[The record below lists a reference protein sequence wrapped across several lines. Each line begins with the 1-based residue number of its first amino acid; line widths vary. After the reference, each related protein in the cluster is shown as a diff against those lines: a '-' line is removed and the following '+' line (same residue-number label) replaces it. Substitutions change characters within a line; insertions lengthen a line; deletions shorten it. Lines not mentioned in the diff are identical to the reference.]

1 MSRGLGTRQRLFLA
15 AMAKPEAESGEDGAY
30 VWQIVNAAGALGL
43 TDEVNARK
51 ATREAKQAAF
61 EEARRQTR
69 LNAEALAA
77 SGDAAAAAELQRLQ
91 DWEKFR
97 RSMRSLVR
105 GPGPRMRIP
114 KDADHIANPTRTLG
128 LLERRGL
135 ITRRAVRG
143 RGAGAWLTDAGRII
157 GFQVLEAMAQ
167 AGTPAAAQAAS
178 DTAR

>member
-1 MSRGLGTRQRLFLA
+1 MRKSNVCER
-15 AMAKPEAESGEDGAY
+15 
-30 VWQIVNAAGALGL
+30 AAGTALERLKGPAH
-43 TDEVNARK
+43 ARK
-51 ATREAKQAAF
+51 ATRKAKQAAF
-61 EEARRQTR
+61 EEARRQKR

-91 DWEKFR
+91 DWEGFR

-105 GPGPRMRIP
+105 GPGPRMRLP
-114 KDADHIANPTRTLG
+114 EDADHIANPTRILG

-135 ITRRAVRG
+135 IKRHAVRG
-143 RGAGAWLTDAGRII
+143 RGAGAWPIDAGRII
-157 GFQVLEAMAQ
+157 GFQGFEEMVQ